1 VWKDLQSGDTCTH
14 LQHLFWGK
22 GQRGCMQGD
31 ELFKL
36 NGFKDFGVFYFCSFL
51 VLMEKES
58 LSLSLQSKGKS
69 SNKSTKD
76 RKNKKKVFPK
86 NKQTAFLLY
95 HFFFFEKREKR
106 F

>member
-1 VWKDLQSGDTCTH
+1 VVILAPTSNTFFGAACKVMNC
-14 LQHLFWGK
+14 
-22 GQRGCMQGD
+22 
-31 ELFKL
+31 L

-69 SNKSTKD
+69 SNKFTKD